1 MPDHEN
7 RAAAPFSDRLSDG
20 LARLLSPGS
29 EPPSF
34 AHSPSCVTA
43 PDRARLRAMLA
54 AEGHNANRIVR
65 RALTQKLWHATV
77 CAPDAVPADL
87 VTMHSRVVYRR
98 HIGEP
103 LEERRLC
110 FSDENASAGSVLPI
124 LTPLGTAML
133 GLRAG
138 SSAPYEIAGG
148 IRLMLVVERVA
159 YQPEA
164 ARVRLYP
171 RFSLPP
177 PPRCPLS
184 RLAFVASTRWNG
196 RCAGRRRSLRNR
208 RRRDPVS
215 AGTRKDAADRCR
227 SRRRSRT
234 AGRVNCPPGEGV
246 AELRRRVR
254 RDRSHRFLR

>member
-164 ARVRLYP
+164 AQRYAGVPVCDWPSSRRSGGTVDARAAGVPFGTGDGEILSLAARVRT
-171 RFSLPP
+171 LPI
-177 PPRCPLS
+177 
-184 RLAFVASTRWNG
+184 VVD
-196 RCAGRRRSLRNR
+196 
-208 RRRDPVS
+208 RDDDP
-215 AGTRKDAADRCR
+215 GPQAA
-227 SRRRSRT
+227 
-234 AGRVNCPPGEGV
+234 
-246 AELRRRVR
+246 
-254 RDRSHRFLR
+254 

>member
-1 MPDHEN
+1 MIMPDREN
-7 RAAAPFSDRLSDG
+7 RAAAPFPDRLSDG
-20 LARLLSPGS
+20 LSRLLSPDS
-29 EPPSF
+29 ESPSL

-54 AEGHNANRIVR
+54 AEGHNADRVVR
-65 RALTQKLWHATV
+65 RALAQKLWHATV

-164 ARVRLYP
+164 GGGDRTDTPY
-171 RFSLPP
+171 
-177 PPRCPLS
+177 
-184 RLAFVASTRWNG
+184 
-196 RCAGRRRSLRNR
+196 
-208 RRRDPVS
+208 RDWPS
-215 AGTRKDAADRCR
+215 
-227 SRRRSRT
+227 SRRPGGKADAPAGGVPFATGGGEILSLVARMRT
-234 AGRVNCPPGEGV
+234 RPITVDPGDDPGPQ
-246 AELRRRVR
+246 AA
-254 RDRSHRFLR
+254 